1 MWMRGATTSDTSLS
15 PQKSRCPSHI
25 LRLIGDVTCM
35 LNIPQKIIKL
45 HHHQCSR
52 YNVHQYMP
60 TSTKFTSL
68 PHNTWCCLRTK
79 CTTIIIIKS
88 NKLMDST
95 HVLAAAYDDQV
106 HQPPERDSSSNSIF
120 APAYQTSPI
129 EPVSTI
135 LKNVPFNPILEM
147 LTKSITHWKQ

>member
-1 MWMRGATTSDTSLS
+1 MQQVQCTSIHAYINEVCISA
-15 PQKSRCPSHI
+15 QI
-25 LRLIGDVTCM
+25 
-35 LNIPQKIIKL
+35 
-45 HHHQCSR
+45 
-52 YNVHQYMP
+52 
-60 TSTKFTSL
+60 
-68 PHNTWCCLRTK
+68 TWCCLQTK

-106 HQPPERDSSSNSIF
+106 HQPPERDSSFDSIF

-135 LKNVPFNPILEM
+135 LKNVPFNPILEL

>member
-1 MWMRGATTSDTSLS
+1 MQPVQFINAACT
-15 PQKSRCPSHI
+15 I
-25 LRLIGDVTCM
+25 
-35 LNIPQKIIKL
+35 
-45 HHHQCSR
+45 
-52 YNVHQYMP
+52 HQYMH
-60 TSTKFTSL
+60 TLKKFTSV
-68 PHNTWCCLRTK
+68 PHLLGAAYK
-79 CTTIIIIKS
+79 PSAPPSSIIIIKS

-135 LKNVPFNPILEM
+135 LKNVLFNPILGF

>member
-1 MWMRGATTSDTSLS
+1 MQQVQCTSIHAYINEVYISA
-15 PQKSRCPSHI
+15 QI
-25 LRLIGDVTCM
+25 
-35 LNIPQKIIKL
+35 
-45 HHHQCSR
+45 
-52 YNVHQYMP
+52 
-60 TSTKFTSL
+60 
-68 PHNTWCCLRTK
+68 TWCCLQTK
-79 CTTIIIIKS
+79 STTIIIIKS

-106 HQPPERDSSSNSIF
+106 HQPPERDSSFDSIF

-135 LKNVPFNPILEM
+135 LKNVLFNPMLEL